1 VRTTPRRTRAALE
14 GVGSLKGFGEM
25 EVELCIREFP
35 GLITTPDQV
44 RTRLRLR
51 VQVVYQC
58 PESTSSSV
66 TNHGVTDF
74 SADRVGHVNAGT
86 FG

>member
-1 VRTTPRRTRAALE
+1 
-14 GVGSLKGFGEM
+14 M

-35 GLITTPDQV
+35 GLVTTPDQV

-58 PESTSSSV
+58 PEPASSPVS
-66 TNHGVTDF
+66 NHGVTDF
-74 SADRVGHVNAGT
+74 SADRVGHVNSGT